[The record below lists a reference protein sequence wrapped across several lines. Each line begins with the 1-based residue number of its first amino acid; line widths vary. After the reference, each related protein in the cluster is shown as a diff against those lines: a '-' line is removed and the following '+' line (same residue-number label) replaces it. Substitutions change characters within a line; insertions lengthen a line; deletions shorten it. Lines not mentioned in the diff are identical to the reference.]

1 MSAQVF
7 EARWSRIQRSRE
19 QGYEELSDFLG
30 RHASMGPLV
39 RCGLLRK
46 REEWSEF
53 QRYHGYVPTEKGDPF
68 LLYIPDKELVLVRP
82 GKSAPLF
89 LELKNDPAPNAP
101 FKETYAE
108 PTQAQFMA
116 VEEMRVNAGR
126 DGWRVKR
133 AEILRQHLMQGYMD
147 LRAFTKRTGAGE
159 GGLLREGLVKPKNER
174 TSDEHLSYVVT
185 KEGGRFLTPVDA
197 FDLLLVAPGMELP
210 LLERLDPEK
219 ASYWCGLP

>member
-1 MSAQVF
+1 MSALVF
-7 EARWSRIQRSRE
+7 EARWHRIQRSRE
-19 QGYEELSDFLG
+19 QGYEELQDFMG
-30 RHASMGPLV
+30 RYASLGPLV

-53 QRYHGYVPTEKGDPF
+53 QRYYGYIPTEKGEQY

-108 PTQAQFMA
+108 PTQAQIMA
-116 VEEMRVNAGR
+116 LEEMRANAGR
-126 DGWRVKR
+126 DTWRIKR
-133 AEILRQHLMQGYMD
+133 ADLLRQHVMMGYMD
-147 LRAFTKRTGAGE
+147 IRSFTKRTGVGD
-159 GGLLREGLVKPKNER
+159 GGLLREGLVKPRAER
-174 TSDEHLSYVVT
+174 ANDQLLSVEVT
-185 KEGGRFLTPVDA
+185 KEGFEFLTPLDA
-197 FDLLLVAPGMELP
+197 YDLLLVNPGMELP
-210 LLERLDPEK
+210 LFNRLDPDN

>member
-30 RHASMGPLV
+30 RHASLGPLV
-39 RCGLLRK
+39 RCGLVRK

-53 QRYHGYVPTEKGDPF
+53 QRYYGYVPTEKGESY

-89 LELKNDPAPNAP
+89 LELKNDPAPQAP

-116 VEEMRVNAGR
+116 VEEMRMNAGR

-133 AEILRQHLMQGYMD
+133 ADVLRQYLMQGFMD
-147 LRAFTKRTGAGE
+147 IRSFTKRTGVGE
-159 GGLLREGLVKPKNER
+159 GGLLREGLIKPRPER
-174 TSDEHLSYVVT
+174 INDQHLNYEIT
-185 KEGGRFLTPVDA
+185 KEGAAYLTPVDA
-197 FDLLLVAPGMELP
+197 FDLLLIAPGMELP
-210 LLERLDPEK
+210 LLCRLDEEK

>member
-1 MSAQVF
+1 MSALVF
-7 EARWSRIQRSRE
+7 EARWHRIQRSRE
-19 QGYEELSDFLG
+19 QGYEELQDFMG
-30 RHASMGPLV
+30 RYASLGPLV

-53 QRYHGYVPTEKGDPF
+53 QRYYGYIPTEKGEQY

-108 PTQAQFMA
+108 PTQAQIMA
-116 VEEMRVNAGR
+116 LEEMRANAGR
-126 DGWRVKR
+126 DTWRIKR
-133 AEILRQHLMQGYMD
+133 ADLLRQHVMMGYMD
-147 LRAFTKRTGAGE
+147 IRSFTKRTGVGD
-159 GGLLREGLVKPKNER
+159 GGLLREGLVKPRAER
-174 TSDEHLSYVVT
+174 ANDQLLSVEVT
-185 KEGGRFLTPVDA
+185 KEGAEFLTPLDA
-197 FDLLLVAPGMELP
+197 YDLLLVNPGMELP
-210 LLERLDPEK
+210 LFNRLDPDN

>member
-1 MSAQVF
+1 MQ
-7 EARWSRIQRSRE
+7 
-19 QGYEELSDFLG
+19 DFMG
-30 RHASMGPLV
+30 RYASLGPLV

-53 QRYHGYVPTEKGDPF
+53 QRYYGYIPTEKGEQY

-108 PTQAQFMA
+108 PTQAQIMA
-116 VEEMRVNAGR
+116 LEEMRANAGR
-126 DGWRVKR
+126 DTWRIKR
-133 AEILRQHLMQGYMD
+133 ADLLRQHVMMGYMD
-147 LRAFTKRTGAGE
+147 IRSFTKRTGVGD
-159 GGLLREGLVKPKNER
+159 GGLLREGLVKPRAER
-174 TSDEHLSYVVT
+174 ANDQLLSVEVT
-185 KEGGRFLTPVDA
+185 KEGFEFLTPLDA
-197 FDLLLVAPGMELP
+197 YDLLLVNPGMELP
-210 LLERLDPEK
+210 LFNRLDPDN

>member
-1 MSAQVF
+1 MSALVF
-7 EARWSRIQRSRE
+7 EARWHRIQRSRE
-19 QGYEELSDFLG
+19 QGYEELQDFIG
-30 RHASMGPLV
+30 RYASLGPLV

-53 QRYHGYVPTEKGDPF
+53 QRYYGYIPTEKGEQY

-108 PTQAQFMA
+108 PTQAQIMA
-116 VEEMRVNAGR
+116 LEEMRANAGR
-126 DGWRVKR
+126 DTWRIKR
-133 AEILRQHLMQGYMD
+133 ADLLRQHVMMGYMD
-147 LRAFTKRTGAGE
+147 IRSFTKRTGVGD
-159 GGLLREGLVKPKNER
+159 GGLLREGLVKPRAER
-174 TSDEHLSYVVT
+174 ANDQLLSVEVT
-185 KEGGRFLTPVDA
+185 KEGFEFLTPLDA
-197 FDLLLVAPGMELP
+197 YDLLLVNPGMELP
-210 LLERLDPEK
+210 LFNRLDPDN

>member
-1 MSAQVF
+1 MSALVF
-7 EARWSRIQRSRE
+7 EARWHRIQRSRE
-19 QGYEELSDFLG
+19 QGYEELQDFMG
-30 RHASMGPLV
+30 RYASLGPLV

-53 QRYHGYVPTEKGDPF
+53 QRYYGYIPTEKGEQY

-108 PTQAQFMA
+108 PTQAQIMA
-116 VEEMRVNAGR
+116 LEEMRANAGR
-126 DGWRVKR
+126 DTWRIKR
-133 AEILRQHLMQGYMD
+133 ADLLRQHVMIGYMD
-147 LRAFTKRTGAGE
+147 IRSFTKRTGVGD
-159 GGLLREGLVKPKNER
+159 GGLLREGLVKPRAER
-174 TSDEHLSYVVT
+174 ANDQLLSVEVT
-185 KEGGRFLTPVDA
+185 KEGFEFLTPLDA
-197 FDLLLVAPGMELP
+197 YDLLLVNPGMELP
-210 LLERLDPEK
+210 LFNRLDPDN

>member
-30 RHASMGPLV
+30 RHASLGPLV
-39 RCGLLRK
+39 RCGLVRK

-53 QRYHGYVPTEKGDPF
+53 QRYHGYVPTEKGESF

-89 LELKNDPAPNAP
+89 LELKNDPAPQAP

-116 VEEMRVNAGR
+116 VEEMRMNAGR
-126 DGWRVKR
+126 DNWRVKR
-133 AEILRQHLMQGYMD
+133 ADVLRQYLMQGYMD
-147 LRAFTKRTGAGE
+147 IRSFTKRTGVGE
-159 GGLLREGLVKPKNER
+159 GGLLREGLVKPRPDRIN
-174 TSDEHLSYVVT
+174 DQHLNYEIT
-185 KEGGRFLTPVDA
+185 KEGTSFLTPVDA
-197 FDLLLVAPGMELP
+197 YDLLLISPGMELP
-210 LLERLDPEK
+210 LLNRLDEEK

>member
-1 MSAQVF
+1 MSALVF
-7 EARWSRIQRSRE
+7 EARWHRIQRSRE
-19 QGYEELSDFLG
+19 QGYEELQDFMG
-30 RHASMGPLV
+30 RYASLGPLV

-53 QRYHGYVPTEKGDPF
+53 QRYYGYIPTEKGEQY

-108 PTQAQFMA
+108 PTQAQIMA
-116 VEEMRVNAGR
+116 LEEMRVNAGR
-126 DGWRVKR
+126 DTWRIKR
-133 AEILRQHLMQGYMD
+133 ADLLRQHVMMGYMD
-147 LRAFTKRTGAGE
+147 IRSFTKRTGVGD
-159 GGLLREGLVKPKNER
+159 GGLLREGLVKPRAER
-174 TSDEHLSYVVT
+174 ANDQLLSVEVT
-185 KEGGRFLTPVDA
+185 KEGFEFLTPLDA
-197 FDLLLVAPGMELP
+197 YDLLLVNPGMELP
-210 LLERLDPEK
+210 LFNRLDPDN

>member
-1 MSAQVF
+1 MSALVF
-7 EARWSRIQRSRE
+7 EARWHRIQRSRE
-19 QGYEELSDFLG
+19 QGYEELQDFMG
-30 RHASMGPLV
+30 RYASLGPLV

-53 QRYHGYVPTEKGDPF
+53 QRYHGYLPTEAGEQF

-108 PTQAQFMA
+108 STKAQFAM
-116 VEEMRVNAGR
+116 VEEMRVSAGR
-126 DGWRVKR
+126 DTWRTKR
-133 AEILRQHLMQGYMD
+133 ADALRQHLLQGYMD
-147 LRAFTKRTGAGE
+147 IRSFTKRTGAGE
-159 GGLLREGLVKPKNER
+159 GGLLREGLVKPRTER
-174 TSDEHLSYVVT
+174 TNDQQLNIEVT
-185 KEGGRFLTPVDA
+185 KEGSEFLTALDS
-197 FDLLLVAPGMELP
+197 FDLLLVNPGMELP
-210 LLERLDPEK
+210 LYNLLDAEK